1 MTFCEKF
8 NELIHDKRLT
18 LNQISNDTK
27 IPLETLKMYQDGIKK
42 PNETD
47 LNRLAVFFGI
57 EVEDFKVQEI
67 ENNKIINPKYN
78 LANVIMT
85 ILTFAIPFVFIIIGF
100 INFYLIKD
108 NSLKEIPLSIVTS
121 SLYYENY
128 VGVIAYT
135 FSILNILTSLF
146 VLIIDL
152 LLYKKIIKI
161 KINVLLV
168 ARIINYTI
176 FIITIFLI
184 FFAINL
190 SFYYAA

>member
-27 IPLETLKMYQDGIKK
+27 IPLETLKMYQDGIKN
-42 PNETD
+42 PNNSD
-47 LNRLAVFFGI
+47 LNRLAVFFDI
-57 EVEDFKVQEI
+57 EVEDFKTQEI
-67 ENNKIINPKYN
+67 EDNKIVNPKYT
-78 LANVIMT
+78 LANVIMAA
-85 ILTFAIPFVFIIIGF
+85 LTFAISFVFIIIGF
-100 INFYLIKD
+100 IDFYLIKD

-128 VGVIAYT
+128 VGVIACA
-135 FSILNILTSLF
+135 FSILNILSSLF
-146 VLIIDL
+146 VLILDFL
-152 LLYKKIIKI
+152 MFKKIIKI

-168 ARIINYTI
+168 ARIVNYTI

>member
-27 IPLETLKMYQDGIKK
+27 IPLETLKMYQDGIKN
-42 PNETD
+42 PNNSD
-47 LNRLAVFFGI
+47 LNRLAVFFDI
-57 EVEDFKVQEI
+57 EVEDFKTQEI
-67 ENNKIINPKYN
+67 EDNKIVNPKYT

-85 ILTFAIPFVFIIIGF
+85 ALTFAISFVFIIIGF
-100 INFYLIKD
+100 IDFYLIKN

-146 VLIIDL
+146 VLILDFL
-152 LLYKKIIKI
+152 MFKKIIKI

-168 ARIINYTI
+168 ARIVNYTI

>member
-47 LNRLAVFFGI
+47 LNRLAVFFDI

-67 ENNKIINPKYN
+67 EDNKIINPKYN
-78 LANVIMT
+78 LANMIMT

-146 VLIIDL
+146 ALIIDL

-161 KINVLLV
+161 KIDVLLV
-168 ARIINYTI
+168 ARIVNYTI

>member
-27 IPLETLKMYQDGIKK
+27 IPLETLKMYQDGIKN
-42 PNETD
+42 PNNSD
-47 LNRLAVFFGI
+47 LNRLAVFFDI
-57 EVEDFKVQEI
+57 EVEDFKTQEI
-67 ENNKIINPKYN
+67 EDNKIVNPKYT

-85 ILTFAIPFVFIIIGF
+85 ALTFAISFVFIIIGF
-100 INFYLIKD
+100 IDFYLIKD

-128 VGVIAYT
+128 VGVIAYA
-135 FSILNILTSLF
+135 FSILNILSSLF
-146 VLIIDL
+146 VLIIDFL
-152 LLYKKIIKI
+152 MFKKIIKI
-161 KINVLLV
+161 KINLLLV
-168 ARIINYTI
+168 ARIVNYTI

>member
-27 IPLETLKMYQDGIKK
+27 IPLETLKMYQDGIKN
-42 PNETD
+42 PNNSD
-47 LNRLAVFFGI
+47 LNRLAVFFDI
-57 EVEDFKVQEI
+57 EVEDFKTQEI
-67 ENNKIINPKYN
+67 EDNKIVNPKYT

-85 ILTFAIPFVFIIIGF
+85 ALTFAISFVFIIIGF
-100 INFYLIKD
+100 IDFYLIKD
-108 NSLKEIPLSIVTS
+108 NSLKEIPLSVVTS

-128 VGVIAYT
+128 VGVIAYA
-135 FSILNILTSLF
+135 FSILNILSSLF
-146 VLIIDL
+146 VLIIDFL
-152 LLYKKIIKI
+152 MFKKIIKI

-168 ARIINYTI
+168 ARIVNYI
-176 FIITIFLI
+176 VFIITIFLI

>member
-146 VLIIDL
+146 VLILDFLMFI
-152 LLYKKIIKI
+152 KIIKI

>member
-27 IPLETLKMYQDGIKK
+27 IPLEILKMYQNGIKK

-47 LNRLAVFFGI
+47 LNRLAVFFDI

-67 ENNKIINPKYN
+67 EDNKIINPKYN

-100 INFYLIKD
+100 INFYLIND

-168 ARIINYTI
+168 ARIVNYTI

>member
-47 LNRLAVFFGI
+47 LNRLAAFFGI

-146 VLIIDL
+146 VLILDFLMFI
-152 LLYKKIIKI
+152 KIIKI